1 MVITSSTNEKLY
13 SFYWIFPLFTSF
25 DTQDGSSIP
34 ATIKMNKRSGQSYM
48 DWKWMTQT
56 LISAYIHKYLKCSY
70 SYWTEWV
77 TAAYK
82 QMES

>member
-48 DWKWMTQT
+48 D
-56 LISAYIHKYLKCSY
+56 
-70 SYWTEWV
+70 
-77 TAAYK
+77 
-82 QMES
+82 